1 MFASYFNHNTI
12 MHDKEHPQEES
23 FSPKLH
29 FGKVISLR
37 EKAREK
43 KKHPNQRLDGIGLP

>member
-12 MHDKEHPQEES
+12 MHDKEHTQEES

-29 FGKVISLR
+29 FGKVVSLQR
-37 EKAREK
+37 MPER
-43 KKHPNQRLDGIGLP
+43 KKHPNQWLDGLGLP